1 VNRNVA
7 RLLAHAVAATVLLA
21 GCGGSSGF
29 DSQAGAATQD
39 PQLTAPPG
47 FTVDVFERGLQG
59 PRYMA
64 VAPNGDLLVALTY
77 MSHVVAIHGAN
88 STPVVVAKGLNLPHG
103 LAFDGS
109 TLYIATWDGI
119 EKLTY
124 PGGSLSTVVSGFPEN
139 GDHDYRALALGQD
152 HSLYVSIGSSCNV
165 CTDQPPLATIQ
176 HVRGE
181 SMSAFASGLRNA
193 SGLAFDSSGRLW
205 ATVNQRDYI
214 GPTQAVTDDLPPD
227 ELDLIEK
234 GGDYGWPACYP
245 DPNESKRDPNPESP
259 NADCSRT
266 IPASLNFQAHSA
278 PLGIVFYYGTRFPKE
293 YRGGAF
299 VAFHGSWNRTIRT
312 GDEIVYVTFANGKP
326 IGYKDFLTG
335 WLRDG
340 RYLGRPAGLAVD
352 SSGDLYVSD
361 DQAGIIYRIRYAP

>member
-1 VNRNVA
+1 MNRHTR
-7 RLLAHAVAATVLLA
+7 RLLVQIVAGTIFLA

-29 DSQAGAATQD
+29 ASLAGASTQD
-39 PQLTAPPG
+39 PQLAAPPG

-88 STPVVVAKGLNLPHG
+88 STPVVVARGLNLPHG

-109 TLYIATWDGI
+109 TLYIATWDGV

-124 PGGSLSTVVSGFPEN
+124 PGGSLSTVISGFPEN
-139 GDHDYRALALGQD
+139 GDHDHRALALAQD

-165 CTDQPPLATIQ
+165 CADQPPLATIQ
-176 HVRGE
+176 HVRGA
-181 SMSAFASGLRNA
+181 SASTFASGLRNA
-193 SGLAFDSSGRLW
+193 SGLAFDSAGRLW
-205 ATVNQRDYI
+205 ATVNQRDDI
-214 GPTQAVTDDLPPD
+214 GPTQAVTDNLPPD
-227 ELDLIEK
+227 ELDLIEQ

-245 DPNESKRDPNPESP
+245 DPDGRKRDPNPESP

-266 IPASLNFQAHSA
+266 VPVSLNFPAHSA
-278 PLGIVFYYGTRFPKE
+278 PLGIVFYDRTQFPKE

-299 VAFHGSWNRTIRT
+299 VAFHGSWNRTTPT
-312 GDEIVYVTFANGKP
+312 GDKVVYVAFANGKP
-326 IGYKDFLTG
+326 TGYKNFLTG

-340 RYLGRPAGLAVD
+340 RYLGRPSGLAVD
-352 SSGDLYVSD
+352 GSGDLFVSD